1 MNVGVQ
7 IMRVFYTLAVA
18 VSSNRSPLR
27 GVVAIARKNSALAGG
42 QTQLTAPDLPTQPNP
57 TQAELEHP
65 KYALGLWSSYSCRLR
80 SVRK

>member
-7 IMRVFYTLAVA
+7 IMRLFYTLAVA

-27 GVVAIARKNSALAGG
+27 GVMAIARKNSALAGG
-42 QTQLTAPDLPTQPNP
+42 QTQLTAPDLPTQP
-57 TQAELEHP
+57 ELEHP

>member
-42 QTQLTAPDLPTQPNP
+42 QTQLTAPDLPTQ
-57 TQAELEHP
+57 AELEHP
-65 KYALGLWSSYSCRLR
+65 QYALGLWSSYSCRLR